1 MKSKYIILFLIVNFS
16 FGQAIKQDKPIR
28 ASMVYGYFTGIET
41 ALATISETNPNFR
54 KELAVYLKQILHQKK
69 FTLQKANLM
78 LIR

>member
-41 ALATISETNPNFR
+41 TLATISE
-54 KELAVYLKQILHQKK
+54 KIQIFVK
-69 FTLQKANLM
+69 
-78 LIR
+78 R